1 MKSFG
6 SFSTREKEKE
16 YISHLERLWASK
28 PQVQR
33 TEIEEIV
40 ECFQKD
46 GVLVTVYNFLDAAS
60 VL

>member
-1 MKSFG
+1 MKSFD
-6 SFSTREKEKE
+6 SFGAREKEKE
-16 YISHLERLWASK
+16 YISHLEHLWASK
-28 PQVQR
+28 PQAQR

>member
-1 MKSFG
+1 MKSFD

-16 YISHLERLWASK
+16 CISHLERLWASK
-28 PQVQR
+28 PQAQR

-40 ECFQKD
+40 ERFQKD
-46 GVLVTVYNFLDAAS
+46 GALVAVYNFLDVAS